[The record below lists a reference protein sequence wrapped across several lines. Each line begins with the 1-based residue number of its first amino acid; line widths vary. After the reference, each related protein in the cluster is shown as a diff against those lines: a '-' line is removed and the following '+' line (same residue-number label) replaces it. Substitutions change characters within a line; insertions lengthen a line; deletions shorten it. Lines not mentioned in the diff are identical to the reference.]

1 MKTKHISILLISV
14 LFIIS
19 ITACYLS
26 GDSGGD
32 EDTAVTPPATYKT
45 ATVNITGAI
54 TKTVTVP
61 INVFNYSG
69 TYMVIV
75 GNDSN
80 LDLVVRFDWATTP
93 TANQSYSTGSGI
105 DTNFYV
111 REGDR
116 TWEYWLSYTVT
127 LTSLDPASGTI
138 TGTAQEQDEYC
149 CDLSK
154 GESNPINVS
163 ITFSG
168 I

>member
-1 MKTKHISILLISV
+1 MKTKYLLSTA
-14 LFIIS
+14 LS
-19 ITACYLS
+19 MTLLLSLTACYLS
-26 GDSGGD
+26 GGSGGG
-32 EDTAVTPPATYKT
+32 ENTTVTPPVTYKT

-54 TKTVTVP
+54 EKTVTVP

-69 TYMVIV
+69 TYQVIV

-138 TGTAQEQDEYC
+138 TGQAEEQDEYC
-149 CDLSK
+149 CDKTK
-154 GESNPINVS
+154 GETNPINVS